1 MAEKIV
7 SPGVF
12 TREND
17 LSFLPTGISQIGA
30 AVVGPT
36 EKGPAFTPTLIT
48 TQAEY
53 ESIFGTPKDYY
64 TGYAVQ
70 NYLRDAG
77 AVTVVRVAGING
89 YQQTGSI
96 AILADASAITAGK
109 KQILGILAHTSSNE
123 FGAFTFTDAINDAE
137 GKFGIA
143 YSSSYEANQAYT
155 MSFVKSRVDS
165 IDDVLGT
172 TPSSGKHAYAYSY
185 FDYTETIGTAGLSGS
200 TNILQNNLAIRSE
213 QLPVQQFSYAAT
225 VASTPWVESQMYN
238 GTARYDLFRIHTL
251 SHGDTENTRFKV
263 QISNI
268 KSSNGTDYGTFSLV
282 LRAFDDTDKR
292 KSVLEQYNNL
302 TLDPSSPN
310 YIARRI
316 GDRFIRTEDD
326 GKITEF
332 GDYSN
337 RSKLIRVEVSGITY
351 PITAIPFGHEAYT
364 IPVAI
369 TDGAVITNAMF
380 PIVVLQNLSSGSG
393 VYSSGFDF
401 ESSIIADNNKNYL
414 KPIPTNA
421 TTSGS
426 NYSFGLD
433 NPYGVTGT
441 RFGVGLSAAETTNST
456 DIASR
461 NFVVAFQGGFNGLD
475 PRTVIK
481 TGTDITPNNT
491 QGFDCTLSTSKGSQA
506 YAKALNAIQ
515 NSDEYDINL
524 LVTPGIIRQYHPYV
538 TTKAIDIC
546 ESREDVFYIAD
557 FVGAGATISEAVEQ
571 AAGEDTN
578 YVATYYPWIKTI
590 DVNTNKLVAV
600 PPSVLLV
607 GTYAQNDRLGAE
619 WFAPAGLN
627 RGGIAGAVQVL
638 NRLTQSE
645 RDTLYEGK
653 VNPIA
658 AFPGQ
663 GISAFGQKT
672 LQDKASALDRINVR
686 RLLINLKKFVASTSR
701 FLVFEQNTAQTRSKF
716 LNTVNPY
723 LEAVQQR
730 QGLYAFRVVMDET
743 NNTPDVI
750 DRNILQGSVFLQ
762 PAKTAEFIV
771 IDFNILP
778 TGASFSV

>member
-64 TGYAVQ
+64 TGYTVQ

-77 AVTVVRVAGING
+77 AVTVVRVGGIGG
-89 YQQTGSI
+89 YTQKGAKAIVCNNEGNPIGGVSIRQIVAVVAHPTSSLVGTFSI
-96 AILADASAITAGK
+96 ADIGATNPTSFT
-109 KQILGILAHTSSNE
+109 LGWSGS
-123 FGAFTFTDAINDAE
+123 
-137 GKFGIA
+137 
-143 YSSSYEANQAYT
+143 YT
-155 MSFVKSRVDS
+155 MDMRISSTAS
-165 IDDVLGT
+165 IDDVLGVAPNSGKEAYTYMYFDHTKTAFSASVT
-172 TPSSGKHAYAYSY
+172 TPNY
-185 FDYTETIGTAGLSGS
+185 FDAETTFEDSI
-200 TNILQNNLAIRSE
+200 N
-213 QLPVQQFSYAAT
+213 LPVQDYTQD
-225 VASTPWVESQMYN
+225 ASKAYTPWIQSQKYN
-238 GTARYDLFRIHTL
+238 GSTRYDLFRVHTL
-251 SHGDTENTRFKV
+251 GDGNAENTRFKV

-282 LRAFDDTDKR
+282 LRAFDDLDKR

-302 TLDPSSPN
+302 TLDPASPN
-310 YIARRI
+310 FIGRRI
-316 GDRFIRTEDD
+316 GDRTVTIDAE
-326 GKITEF
+326 GKITEA

-337 RSKLIRVEVSGITY
+337 KSKYIRVEVTGTSY
-351 PITAIPFGHEAYT
+351 PINAIPFGHAAYEL
-364 IPVAI
+364 
-369 TDGAVITNAMF
+369 
-380 PIVVLQNLSSGSG
+380 PINLSTDEERGWFPTVAFTSASFSSSIF
-393 VYSSGFDF
+393 SSGFDF
-401 ESSIIADNNKNYL
+401 ETTATNTNNINYL
-414 KPIPTNA
+414 RPIPGNTGNGLNQVFGLDNTKGVNVDSTEYGLGLSAADTSDSQQIAMRNFVLGFQGGFDGVDPTITINKGEAITFTNTQGFNCSTS

-426 NYSFGLD
+426 
-433 NPYGVTGT
+433 
-441 RFGVGLSAAETTNST
+441 
-456 DIASR
+456 I
-461 NFVVAFQGGFNGLD
+461 
-475 PRTVIK
+475 
-481 TGTDITPNNT
+481 
-491 QGFDCTLSTSKGSQA
+491 A

-515 NSDEYDINL
+515 NPDEYDINL
-524 LVTPGIIRQYHPYV
+524 LITPGIIRQYHPYV

-546 ESREDVFYIAD
+546 QEREDVFYIAD
-557 FVGAGATISEAVEQ
+557 FTAADATITEAVEQ
-571 AAGEDTN
+571 AAGEDSN
-578 YVATYYPWIKTI
+578 YVATYYPWVKTI
-590 DVNTNKLVAV
+590 DVTTNKLVAV
-600 PPSVLLV
+600 PPSVLLA
-607 GTYAQNDRLGAE
+607 GTFAQNDRLGAE

-658 AFPGQ
+658 TFPGQ

>member
-17 LSFLPTGISQIGA
+17 LSFLPQGISQIGA

-36 EKGPAFTPTLIT
+36 EKGPAFLPTLIT

-64 TGYAVQ
+64 TGYTVQ

-77 AVTVVRVAGING
+77 AVTVVRVGGIGG
-89 YQQTGSI
+89 YSQRGSKVIVANDTTANVQQI
-96 AILADASAITAGK
+96 VAV
-109 KQILGILAHTSSNE
+109 LAH
-123 FGAFTFTDAINDAE
+123 
-137 GKFGIA
+137 
-143 YSSSYEANQAYT
+143 SSSAQSASFTIANDVVNAGYFAVTGANAQYR
-155 MSFVKSRVDS
+155 MSMQKSAADS
-165 IDDVLGT
+165 VDDVLGT
-172 TPSSGKHAYAYSY
+172 NPTFNREAYAYTY
-185 FDYTETIGTAGLSGS
+185 FDHTKTFLSSSTIDTDVVFAASSKDLADQNFTAD
-200 TNILQNNLAIRSE
+200 
-213 QLPVQQFSYAAT
+213 AT
-225 VASTPWVESQMYN
+225 FASTPWVQSQLYN
-238 GTARYDLFRIHTL
+238 GTNRYNLFKIHTL
-251 SHGDTENTRFKV
+251 ADGDSENTRFKV
-263 QISNI
+263 QISNV
-268 KSSNGTDYGTFSLV
+268 KSSDGSDYGTFSLV
-282 LRAFDDTDKR
+282 LRGFDDTDKR
-292 KSVLEQYNNL
+292 KTILEQYNNL

-310 YIARRI
+310 FIARRI
-316 GDRFIRTEDD
+316 GDRRITIDSN
-326 GKITEF
+326 GKITES

-337 RSKLIRVEVSGITY
+337 RSKFIRVEVTTTTY
-351 PITAIPFGHEAYT
+351 PVTAIPFGHEAYT
-364 IPVAI
+364 LPLTCIASDS
-369 TDGAVITNAMF
+369 TDLTAYF
-380 PIVVLQNLSSGSG
+380 PIVTYTSASFSSSI
-393 VYSSGFDF
+393 YSSGFDF
-401 ESSIIADNNKNYL
+401 ETAIVADNNKNYL
-414 KPIPTNA
+414 KPLPVGAGT
-421 TTSGS
+421 GV
-426 NYSFGLD
+426 NYTFGLD
-433 NPYGVTGT
+433 NPKGVTAG
-441 RFGVGLSAAETTNST
+441 RYGLGLSTSSSINSDST
-456 DIASR
+456 QIAMR
-461 NFVVAFQGGFNGLD
+461 NFCLAFQGGWNGVD
-475 PRTVIK
+475 PTVLIK
-481 TGTDITPNNT
+481 KGEDITTTNT
-491 QGFDCTLSTSKGSQA
+491 QGFNCASSTTSGSIA

-515 NSDEYDINL
+515 NADEYDVNL

-546 ESREDVFYIAD
+546 EAREDVFYIAD
-557 FVGAGATISEAVEQ
+557 FGAADATISEVVEQ

-600 PPSVLLV
+600 PPSVLMA
-607 GTYAQNDRLGAE
+607 GTFAQNDRLGAE

-658 AFPGQ
+658 TFPGQ

-750 DRNILQGSVFLQ
+750 DRNILQGSIFLQ

>member
-17 LSFLPTGISQIGA
+17 LSFLPSGISQIGA
-30 AVVGPT
+30 AIVGPT

-64 TGYAVQ
+64 TGYTVQ

-77 AVTVVRVAGING
+77 AVTVVRVGGIGG
-89 YQQTGSI
+89 YTQKGAK
-96 AILADASAITAGK
+96 AIVCNNSANDGIS
-109 KQILGILAHTSSNE
+109 QIVAVVAHPTSSLIGGFSITNI
-123 FGAFTFTDAINDAE
+123 GSSNPTSFTL
-137 GKFGIA
+137 GWSG
-143 YSSSYEANQAYT
+143 SYT
-155 MSFVKSRVDS
+155 MDMRISSTAS
-165 IDDVLGT
+165 IDDVLGLA
-172 TPSSGKHAYAYSY
+172 PNSGKEAYAYMY
-185 FDYTETIGTAGLSGS
+185 FDHTKTALSASSFDAETSFETAASGSIDLPVQDYTEDASKAYTPWIQSQKYNGS
-200 TNILQNNLAIRSE
+200 T
-213 QLPVQQFSYAAT
+213 
-225 VASTPWVESQMYN
+225 
-238 GTARYDLFRIHTL
+238 RYDLFKVHTL
-251 SHGDTENTRFKV
+251 SDGNSENIRFKV

-282 LRAFDDTDKR
+282 LRAFDDLDKR

-310 YIARRI
+310 FIGRRI
-316 GDRFIRTEDD
+316 GDRTITIDAN
-326 GKITEF
+326 GKITEA

-337 RSKLIRVEVSGITY
+337 KSKFIRVEVTGTTY
-351 PITAIPFGHEAYT
+351 PINAIPFGHAAYELPINLNSGDRT
-364 IPVAI
+364 Y
-369 TDGAVITNAMF
+369 F
-380 PIVVLQNLSSGSG
+380 PTVTFTSASFSSSIF
-393 VYSSGFDF
+393 SSGFDF
-401 ESSIIADNNKNYL
+401 ESTVVSTNNLNYL
-414 KPIPTNA
+414 RPIPGNTGTGLNQ
-421 TTSGS
+421 T
-426 NYSFGLD
+426 FGLD
-433 NPYGVTGT
+433 NTKGISFDALNGTPYYGL
-441 RFGVGLSAAETTNST
+441 GLSAAIGGDSQQ
-456 DIASR
+456 IAMR
-461 NFVVAFQGGFNGLD
+461 NFTLAFQGGFDGID
-475 PRTVIK
+475 PTVTINK
-481 TGTDITPNNT
+481 GEDITAQNT
-491 QGFDCTLSTSKGSQA
+491 QGFNCNGSTASGSVA

-515 NSDEYDINL
+515 NPDEYDINL
-524 LVTPGIIRQYHPYV
+524 LVTPGIIRQWHPYI

-546 ESREDVFYIAD
+546 QEREDVFYIAD
-557 FVGAGATISEAVEQ
+557 FAKADATITEAVEQ
-571 AAGEDTN
+571 AAGEDSN
-578 YVATYYPWIKTI
+578 YVATYYPWVKTI
-590 DVNTNKLVAV
+590 DINTNKLVAV
-600 PPSVLLV
+600 PPSVLLA
-607 GTYAQNDRLGAE
+607 GTFAQNDRLGAE

-658 AFPGQ
+658 TFPGQ

-672 LQDKASALDRINVR
+672 LQDSASALDRINVR

>member
-36 EKGPAFTPTLIT
+36 EKGPAFVPTLIT

-77 AVTVVRVAGING
+77 AVTVVRVGGVGG
-89 YQQTGSI
+89 YVATGSAAVAVSTTNGAVTKTKIVAVFTNTDRTETDGITVDYPAATGDEFEVI
-96 AILADASAITAGK
+96 AAG
-109 KQILGILAHTSSNE
+109 T
-123 FGAFTFTDAINDAE
+123 T
-137 GKFGIA
+137 
-143 YSSSYEANQAYT
+143 YT
-155 MSFVKSRVDS
+155 MDWKKSAADS

-172 TPSSGKHAYAYSY
+172 TPFFGKSAYTLMYFESSSLG
-185 FDYTETIGTAGLSGS
+185 FNGNTADIS
-200 TNILQNNLAIRSE
+200 TVS
-213 QLPVQQFSYAAT
+213 LPAQTYNVDAT
-225 VASTPWVESQMYN
+225 FASTPYVKSQLYN
-238 GTARYDLFRIHTL
+238 GTDRYDLFRIETI
-251 SHGDTENTRFKV
+251 GDGDNENTRFKV

-268 KSSNGTDYGTFSLV
+268 KTGVSGSYGSFSLV
-282 LRAFDDTDKR
+282 LRDFNDTDKR
-292 KSVLEQYNNL
+292 KTVLEQYNNI

-316 GDRFIRTEDD
+316 GDIKTTIDAV
-326 GKITEF
+326 GKITEE
-332 GDYSN
+332 GDYAN
-337 RSKLIRVEVSGITY
+337 RSKYIRIKMSTTSYPVSV
-351 PITAIPFGHEAYT
+351 IPFGHGAYDL
-364 IPVAI
+364 PVKFNGS
-369 TDGAVITNAMF
+369 DGNNF
-380 PIVVLQNLSSGSG
+380 PVVSFTSASKGSS

-401 ESSIIADNNKNYL
+401 ESANIKDNNLNYL
-414 KPIPTNA
+414 RAIPG
-421 TTSGS
+421 TTGNGL
-426 NYSFGLD
+426 NYVFGLD
-433 NPYGVTGT
+433 GASAGINGSE
-441 RFGVGLSAAETTNST
+441 FNLGLSTAVINDSALLAE
-456 DIASR
+456 R
-461 NFVVAFQGGFNGLD
+461 NFCLAFQGGFNGLD
-475 PRTVIK
+475 PRIAINKGADIVD
-481 TGTDITPNNT
+481 GTNT
-491 QGFDCTLSTSKGSQA
+491 QGFDCSTSTSNGSQA

-515 NSDEYDINL
+515 NADEYDINL
-524 LVTPGIIRQYHPYV
+524 LVTPGIIRQYNPYV
-538 TTKAIDIC
+538 SDKAIDIC
-546 ESREDVFYIAD
+546 EAREDVFYIAD
-557 FVGAGATISEAVEQ
+557 FVGAEAEITDVVQQ
-571 AAGEDTN
+571 AATVDSN
-578 YVATYYPWIKTI
+578 YVATYFPWIKTI
-590 DVNTNKLVAV
+590 DSATNKLVAV

-658 AFPGQ
+658 TFPGQ